1 MQKVYLIVIQPH
13 HKMKKIFIICSF
25 ILLPCLAFAQNN
37 SPLTDDVYID
47 FKGINN
53 VIRLDNN
60 INIMQVQTDNK
71 SFDLVAYNENEK
83 IIWQTSIPG
92 YALNVGEFKGK
103 IAAVAAT
110 EHSTMKGNGNT
121 YKGFIIDPTTGK
133 TITEKVIYDDNNDFI
148 EQPNVMIGDNYFK
161 FSMRQTAVTRTV
173 HVGVPVLFIFQI
185 MHWSKEMNETK
196 KLEIIDFNDKLEV
209 TNTFLAVPAGTFINL
224 TCNKN
229 SDTFVSWLNGSD
241 IEVYKY
247 DAGKTT
253 PSGKLDADVSI
264 EPFDDSE
271 LSSLF
276 YLQASPT
283 NPNSLFYTLL
293 FRNEDKDPEL
303 MVGKMDFETKTKK
316 TAAEV
321 FKRADIKALEKTFV
335 TVNKKID
342 DPDIGSPKELVLK
355 NVCTT
360 DNGIVVVLSGEYEK
374 AIQNSSYPVGKS
386 LLINAYDDDLNLK
399 FQQFFPLENFSYPSV
414 ALHPMKNKLYVVTS
428 TKDGQSNFK
437 GVYGQLDMN
446 TGRWDSMDF
455 LTKKPITGY
464 LAAGN
469 ILWFDKSY
477 IVPYMKSHG
486 MFAVKYNLSLQM
498 NDY

>member
-1 MQKVYLIVIQPH
+1 
-13 HKMKKIFIICSF
+13 MKKIFAICSL
-25 ILLPCLAFAQNN
+25 ILLPCLSFAQNDN
-37 SPLTDDVYID
+37 PLTDDVYTD
-47 FKGINN
+47 FKGISR

-60 INIMQVQTDNK
+60 INVMQVQTDNK
-71 SFDLVAYNENEK
+71 SFDLVAYNESEQ

-92 YALNVGEFKGK
+92 YALNAGRFKGK
-103 IAAVAAT
+103 LAAVAAT

-121 YKGFIIDPTTGK
+121 YKGFIIDPATGK
-133 TITEKVIYDDNNDFI
+133 IITEKVIYEDNNDYI
-148 EQPNVMIGDNYFK
+148 EQPHAMIGDNYFK
-161 FSMRQTAVTRTV
+161 FSMRQTAVTRSV

-196 KLEIIDFNDKLEV
+196 KLEITDFNDKLDV
-209 TNTFLAVPAGTFINL
+209 INTFDAAPNGTFIEV
-224 TCNKN
+224 TCNDN

-247 DAGKTT
+247 DAGKTS

-264 EPFDDSE
+264 EPSDDTE

-276 YLQASPT
+276 FLVTSST
-283 NPNSLFYTLL
+283 KPNSLFYALMY
-293 FRNEDKDPEL
+293 RNEDKDPEITI
-303 MVGKMDFETKTKK
+303 GKLDFESKTKK
-316 TAAEV
+316 SATEV
-321 FKRADIKALEKTFV
+321 FKRADIKAIEKTFV
-335 TVNKKID
+335 PVNKKMD
-342 DPDIGSPKELVLK
+342 DPDIGAPKELVLK

-360 DNGIVVVLSGEYEK
+360 DNGIVVVLSGEYTK

-386 LLINAYDDDLNLK
+386 LLINGYDNDLNLK
-399 FQQFFPLENFSYPSV
+399 FQQFFPIENFSYPSV

-428 TKDGQSNFK
+428 TKDGQNDFK

-446 TGRWDSMDF
+446 SGRWDSMDF
-455 LTKKPITGY
+455 LTRKSIKGY
-464 LAAGN
+464 LDADD
-469 ILWFDKSY
+469 ILWFDKNY
-477 IVPYMKSHG
+477 IVPYMKGHG